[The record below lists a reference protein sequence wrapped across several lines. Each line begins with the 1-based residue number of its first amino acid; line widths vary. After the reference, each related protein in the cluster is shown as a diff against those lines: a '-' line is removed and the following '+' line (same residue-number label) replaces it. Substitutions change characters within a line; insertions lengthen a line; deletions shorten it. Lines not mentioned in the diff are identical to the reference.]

1 MKPTNPPSKT
11 HKISRF
17 AKLESKLAKNSEI
30 TISTLDH
37 RVFQMFKADKT
48 GIRRIFGRLLGHG
61 PHFLI
66 VQHNFGK
73 YRYDT
78 GYDINDYWIC
88 DHFLGMVS
96 VWDKD
101 TRTERLLPLQY
112 YLVEKNKGRSIT
124 REPVETL
131 SFEEFGLPI
140 ETTAEILELQAT
152 VNTELQGLSRDYISQ
167 IAEEKPVSIQPNIS
181 STLTPL
187 SNGPPIDVD
196 QTVEEAHHKPLRL
209 SRRKKAKL
217 SALFK

>member
-1 MKPTNPPSKT
+1 M
-11 HKISRF
+11 
-17 AKLESKLAKNSEI
+17 ESKLAKNNEI
-30 TISTLDH
+30 AIKTLDR

-48 GIRRIFGRLLGHG
+48 AIRRVFGRLLDHG

-112 YLVEKNKGRSIT
+112 YMTENSKGRSLT

-131 SFEEFGLPI
+131 SFEEFGLPV
-140 ETTAEILELQAT
+140 ETSAEILELQAT
-152 VNTELQGLSRDYISQ
+152 VNTELQGLSRDYMAQ
-167 IAEEKPVSIQPNIS
+167 IAEEKPMSIQPGIS
-181 STLTPL
+181 STSTPI
-187 SNGPPIDVD
+187 SSGSPTSGD
-196 QTVEEAHHKPLRL
+196 QTIDGARHKPLRL